1 MPRGTLLLLPLLAY
15 GWGFWAHRRINRLAI
30 FALPETLFA
39 FYRPHIEYLTRQATK
54 PDERRA
60 AFSWEPPRH
69 YIDLDRYPPDLPRS
83 WREAV
88 ARLSEDTLLAH
99 GTLPWHLEKAF
110 WDLVEA
116 FQAQDAPRILKLSA
130 EIGHYLADAHVPLHT
145 TANYNG
151 QLTGQEGIHALW
163 ESYVPE
169 RFGEG
174 YDYWVG
180 QARLW
185 RSVRDTIWAI
195 VQESHSLVEVV
206 LAAEREATARVG
218 PHRKYVYRVRGRQTV
233 RAYSEAFLAV
243 YHALL
248 GGMVEGRLRRA
259 IHRLAS
265 LWYTAW
271 HVAGRPALPSAPAL
285 EEEAPLSP
293 DSLPP
298 DPRCGE
304 MGHWPALHLLLLPL
318 THSPLPH
325 ISPRSITCQRPSRYA
340 LPKKTSPDP
349 RCGQMGHY
357 PAPHL
362 LPQSFTHSSRHKAPH
377 AAYICQKPSSYALGE
392 SPLPLDRHIVKA
404 RRCLRRIAG

>member
-1 MPRGTLLLLPLLAY
+1 MPRIGFLLLPLLAY
-15 GWGFWAHRRINRLAI
+15 GWGFWAHRRINRLAV
-30 FALPETLFA
+30 FALPESLFA
-39 FYRPHIEYLTRQATK
+39 FYRAHIEYLTRQATK

-60 AFSWEPPRH
+60 AFAWEAPRH

-88 ARLSEDTLLAH
+88 ALLSEDTLLVH
-99 GTLPWHLEKAF
+99 GTLPWHLEQAF
-110 WDLVEA
+110 WELVEA
-116 FQAQDAPRILKLSA
+116 FQARNESRILKLSA

-151 QLTGQEGIHALW
+151 QLTGQQGVHALW

-180 QARLW
+180 SARLW

-195 VQESHSLVEVV
+195 VAESHSLVETV

-218 PHRKYVYRVRGRQTV
+218 EEKKFVYRVRGRQTV
-233 RAYSEAFLAV
+233 RTYSEEFLTV

-248 GGMVEGRLRRA
+248 GGMVESRLRRA
-259 IHRLAS
+259 IYRLAC

-271 HVAGRPALPSAPAL
+271 HRAGRPPLPTPTSV
-285 EEEAPLSP
+285 EEEPPLSP

-304 MGHWPALHLLLLPL
+304 VGRYWIPAYRQLIHKNFDGIFFSFGQSSKLVLRGVSLQYL
-318 THSPLPH
+318 TRKSW
-325 ISPRSITCQRPSRYA
+325 QRKNTKSVADEKRFPSLVR
-340 LPKKTSPDP
+340 P
-349 RCGQMGHY
+349 CGG
-357 PAPHL
+357 
-362 LPQSFTHSSRHKAPH
+362 
-377 AAYICQKPSSYALGE
+377 
-392 SPLPLDRHIVKA
+392 
-404 RRCLRRIAG
+404 